1 MCRALQAART
11 DHTMFSKRTEW
22 KLQPN
27 RYTEASERFRAE
39 GKIAIDLTASNPT
52 RVGLDY
58 ASEIILES
66 LAAPESLQYRPE
78 AKGLLSARKAV
89 AAYYH
94 SLGAEVSTQ
103 QILLTT
109 STSEAYAFLFRLLCD
124 AGDEILVP
132 APSYPLFQFL
142 ADLQDVKLVPY
153 SLLYDHGWQMDLRGL
168 EQKLTPR
175 SRAALIVHPNNP
187 TGSFIKPK
195 EMRALNW
202 LCARRQMAVIA
213 DEVFL
218 DFPLDGPP
226 RRTSAENAGALTFT
240 LSGLSKIAGLPQ
252 MKASWLV
259 TSGPE
264 ALAAEAMARL
274 DVIADTF
281 LSMNTPVQLALPI
294 LLDQRRVFQ
303 HQLQVRLRANLKELD
318 RQLAQQTL
326 IERLDVEGGW
336 YVILRVPVTR
346 SDEDLAIELLEK
358 QAILVHPGHFFDFQ
372 SDGYLVLSM
381 LPQREEFRKGI
392 EKILSHFQIGAA
404 PKN

>member
-1 MCRALQAART
+1 
-11 DHTMFSKRTEW
+11 MFSKRTEW

-27 RYTEASERFRAE
+27 RYSEACERFRAE

-58 ASEIILES
+58 ASEIILQS
-66 LAAPESLQYRPE
+66 LAALESLQYRPE
-78 AKGLLSARKAV
+78 AKGLLSARRAV

-94 SLGAEVSTQ
+94 SLGAEVCTE

-153 SLLYDHGWQMDLRGL
+153 PLLYDHGWQIDLRGL
-168 EQKLTPR
+168 EHQLTAR
-175 SRAALIVHPNNP
+175 SRAVLIVHPNNP
-187 TGSFIKPK
+187 TGSFVTPK
-195 EMRALNW
+195 EMRVLSW

-226 RRTSAENAGALTFT
+226 RRTSAKNAGALTFT

-264 ALAAEAMARL
+264 ALATEAMARL

-281 LSMNTPVQLALPI
+281 LSMNAPVQLALPI
-294 LLDQRRVFQ
+294 LLNQRRAFQ

-318 RQLAQQTL
+318 RQLAKQTL

-336 YVILRVPVTR
+336 YVILRVPATR

-358 QAILVHPGHFFDFQ
+358 KSVLVHPGHFFDFPT
-372 SDGYLVLSM
+372 DGYLVLSM
-381 LPQREEFRKGI
+381 LPQREEFRKGV
-392 EKILSHFQIGAA
+392 EKVLSYFQAGAT
-404 PKN
+404 P